1 LTLVTGHHEW
11 HPAYQKT
18 IQQWFFYGD
27 PRVPSL
33 PTVTKANTEISF
45 TVSNKTMVHL
55 SNKLIIETV
64 PLLVI
69 ERPAHRIS
77 YVS

>member
-1 LTLVTGHHEW
+1 
-11 HPAYQKT
+11 
-18 IQQWFFYGD
+18 
-27 PRVPSL
+27 
-33 PTVTKANTEISF
+33 
-45 TVSNKTMVHL
+45 MVHL